1 MTTDLADC
9 SAVELMRLYASKQA
23 SPLEAVRAC
32 LARIDKLDRA
42 VNGFCLRDD
51 EAALTQARAS
61 EARWQKGTPCGW
73 VDGVPTT
80 IKDLYLSK
88 GWPTLRGSRTVDRNQ
103 AWNDDHPAVARLREH
118 GAVFLGKTTTPEF
131 GWKGVT
137 DSALSG
143 ITRNPWN
150 TNKTPGGS
158 SGGAAVAAALG
169 MSALH
174 IGSDG
179 GGSIRI
185 PASFTG
191 IFGLKPTFG
200 RVPAWPPSSFGTISH
215 MGPMTRTVADAALM
229 LNVMALPDARAW
241 QALEYSDIDYL
252 DGLEQGVGGLKIAYS
267 PTLGYAQVD
276 AEVAAAVRGAVQVLQ
291 DLGAIVVECDPG
303 LADPIETFNRHWYIP
318 SAYVL
323 GSLTPSQRELVDPG
337 FLHIAELG
345 AQYSLMDYMQAMQDR
360 AQYSVAMSVFLDEFD
375 LLITPSTP
383 ICAFDAGAL
392 VADTRTQS
400 RWSDWTPFTYP
411 FNLTQQPACSVPVG
425 FSASGLPIGM
435 QIVAGKYKDA
445 LVLKAARAYEAACP
459 FRMPHGENMSRL
471 LAR

>member
-103 AWNDDHPAVARLREH
+103 AWNHDHPAVARLREH

-337 FLHIAELG
+337 FLRVAELG

-360 AQYSVAMSVFLDEFD
+360 AQYSVTMSVFLDEFD

-400 RWSDWTPFTYP
+400 RWSDWTPFSYP

-425 FSASGLPIGM
+425 FGVSGLPIGM

>member
-103 AWNDDHPAVARLREH
+103 AWNHDHPAVARLREH

-276 AEVAAAVRGAVQVLQ
+276 AEVASAVRGAVQVLQ

-400 RWSDWTPFTYP
+400 RWSDWTPFSYP

-445 LVLKAARAYEAACP
+445 LVLKAARAYEAVCP